1 MGSDY
6 VALLL
11 EGLPDPADQPDPDD
25 PADPKDIFYN
35 RMTRGMWDHVRPIAE
50 TVELPPDR
58 PTDAQVRLYLSALAR
73 IAVHWWNPYKYG
85 LVGDYQ
91 GIPDIRPK
99 QTYLGHNIA
108 ALAVDDL
115 GRVIDFEMNH
125 NDLFRSS
132 AEHAE
137 SRLVRRL
144 YQLASVY
151 QTWDEA
157 SDDKFD
163 VIRIKLDKVTI
174 YTTLQPCAQCAGIMT
189 LARVKQAVFLQADPG
204 MYFADVVMRAL
215 SPNALR
221 APTTMP
227 ASAFGIGS
235 YRALNEAYVDYWT
248 SSRAIHSTPDGVLQG
263 ERDMTA
269 FLCTTESYGIFRSLA
284 AEFDAAA
291 PAGVRDARMDDAKLL
306 AELKEFVRYAC
317 SPAAL
322 RGAPHRV

>member
-11 EGLPDPADQPDPDD
+11 EGLPDPADQPDPAD
-25 PADPKDIFYN
+25 PADPADIFYY
-35 RMTRGMWDHVRPIAE
+35 RMTREMWSHVRPIAE
-50 TVELPPDR
+50 TVELPGDR

-85 LVGDYQ
+85 LVGDYH

-144 YQLASVY
+144 YQLGQRLPDLGRGLRRRVRRHPD
-151 QTWDEA
+151 Q
-157 SDDKFD
+157 
-163 VIRIKLDKVTI
+163 
-174 YTTLQPCAQCAGIMT
+174 AGQGHDLHHPAAVRAVRGHHDAGEGRSRRSSSRPT
-189 LARVKQAVFLQADPG
+189 QACT
-204 MYFADVVMRAL
+204 
-215 SPNALR
+215 SP
-221 APTTMP
+221 
-227 ASAFGIGS
+227 
-235 YRALNEAYVDYWT
+235 T
-248 SSRAIHSTPDGVLQG
+248 SS
-263 ERDMTA
+263 
-269 FLCTTESYGIFRSLA
+269 
-284 AEFDAAA
+284 
-291 PAGVRDARMDDAKLL
+291 
-306 AELKEFVRYAC
+306 
-317 SPAAL
+317 
-322 RGAPHRV
+322 